1 MVGHGVLF
9 LEDLLF
15 FMGQESQQ
23 DRCKSGEYHLKEG
36 KQSKSKMKA
45 DGTLVVVNS

>member
-1 MVGHGVLF
+1 VGHGVLF

-23 DRCKSGEYHLKEG
+23 DRCTSGEYHLKEG
-36 KQSKSKMKA
+36 KQLKKQEKC
-45 DGTLVVVNS
+45 GGHIGCGK